1 MQTKG
6 IGRLAALLLAALLAL
21 VLLPGAALALTAD
34 GAVETAEELINAL
47 NAGGEVNVK
56 LGANITLTTTRQQF
70 AISGK
75 TVTLDLNGFALTREG
90 TGSSPLFSINNGGK
104 LTINDQ
110 KGGGSITSSYPVEL
124 WSNSTFVLNGGDLIS
139 AKGTVIDI
147 FDGAKNVLAE
157 MNGGSAGFTDT
168 ATNIDNVL
176 GIRGGENV
184 KVNINGGEIAADPD
198 GRLAVYISG
207 KKAGAIEVTIAGD
220 SRITATGKAIQAY
233 SGAVINV
240 SGNAEIHS
248 ENGNAISTQSGY
260 GVVSLTVGGDSRI
273 TTGSRMSAALSA
285 QEDSSVIV
293 EGNATVSSLETSDSA
308 SAKVQGSSSVGKLER
323 EDSSSLTVTS
333 CRTDDLANVKAF
345 LDPDAAVAKITDGS
359 GSAFYVGEALETRAA
374 GVSEG
379 DEIDVLSGDVA
390 LTNLPDGVTVK
401 NSGGGTVSAN
411 GKDVAAGDSY
421 TVETP
426 LAIRITAQPRDAI
439 VTEGETATFTIAVEG
454 GTPYYQWRKST
465 DGGRTFAFIA
475 GENGASYTTSATT
488 VENDGYRYDC
498 LVIEEADKDSLAD
511 LGSLAEGR
519 DYVQSSA
526 ATLTV
531 KAAEEEP
538 APGGEDDVP
547 LAIRITAQPRD
558 AIVTEGETATFTIAV
573 EGGTPYYQWR
583 KSTDGGR
590 TFAFIAGE
598 NGASY
603 TTSATTVE
611 NDGYRYDCLVI
622 EEADK
627 DSLADLG
634 SLAEGR
640 DYVQSSAATLTV
652 KAAEEEPAPG
662 GEDDV
667 PPTGEGP
674 LLYVALGVA
683 ALCLLGLALPA
694 LRRGNRG

>member
-6 IGRLAALLLAALLAL
+6 IGRLAALLLAALLTL
-21 VLLPGAALALTAD
+21 VLLPGAALARTAD

-47 NAGGEVNVK
+47 KAGGEVDVK
-56 LGANITLTTTRQQF
+56 LGADITLTTTGQQF

-110 KGGGSITSSYPVEL
+110 KGGGSITSSYPVKL

-147 FDGAKNVLAE
+147 FTGAQNVLAE

-184 KVNINGGEIAADPD
+184 KVNINGGEISAAPD

-207 KKAGAIEVTIAGD
+207 DKAGAIEVTIAGD
-220 SRITATGKAIQAY
+220 SRITATDNAIQAY

-248 ENGNAISTQSGY
+248 ENRNAIFTQSGY

-285 QEDSSVIV
+285 QDDSSVIV

-308 SAKVQGSSSVGKLER
+308 SAQVQGSSSVGKLER
-323 EDSSSLTVTS
+323 EDSSTLTVTS
-333 CRTDDLANVKAF
+333 CRTDDLANVEAF

-374 GVSEG
+374 DVSEG

-511 LGSLAEGR
+511 LGNLAPGR
-519 DYVQSSA
+519 DYVQS
-526 ATLTV
+526 
-531 KAAEEEP
+531 
-538 APGGEDDVP
+538 
-547 LAIRITAQPRD
+547 R
-558 AIVTEGETATFTIAV
+558 
-573 EGGTPYYQWR
+573 
-583 KSTDGGR
+583 
-590 TFAFIAGE
+590 
-598 NGASY
+598 
-603 TTSATTVE
+603 
-611 NDGYRYDCLVI
+611 
-622 EEADK
+622 
-627 DSLADLG
+627 
-634 SLAEGR
+634 
-640 DYVQSSAATLTV
+640 AATLTV

>member
-6 IGRLAALLLAALLAL
+6 IGRLAALLLAALLTL

-47 NAGGEVNVK
+47 KAGGEVGVK
-56 LGANITLTTTRQQF
+56 LGADITLTTTGQQF

-110 KGGGSITSSYPVEL
+110 KGGGSITSSYPVKL
-124 WSNSTFVLNGGDLIS
+124 WSDSTFVLNGGDLIS
-139 AKGTVIDI
+139 VKGTVIDI
-147 FDGAKNVLAE
+147 FTGAKNVLAE

-207 KKAGAIEVTIAGD
+207 DKAGAIEVTIAGD
-220 SRITATGKAIQAY
+220 SRITATGNAIQAY

-248 ENGNAISTQSGY
+248 ENRNAIFTQSGY

-273 TTGSRMSAALSA
+273 TTGSRTSAALSA
-285 QEDSSVIV
+285 QDDSSVIV

-308 SAKVQGSSSVGKLER
+308 SAQVQGSSSVGKLER

-379 DEIDVLSGDVA
+379 DEIDVLRGDVA

-411 GKDVAAGDSY
+411 GKDVPAGDSY

-519 DYVQSSA
+519 DYV
-526 ATLTV
+526 
-531 KAAEEEP
+531 K
-538 APGGEDDVP
+538 
-547 LAIRITAQPRD
+547 
-558 AIVTEGETATFTIAV
+558 
-573 EGGTPYYQWR
+573 
-583 KSTDGGR
+583 
-590 TFAFIAGE
+590 
-598 NGASY
+598 
-603 TTSATTVE
+603 
-611 NDGYRYDCLVI
+611 
-622 EEADK
+622 
-627 DSLADLG
+627 
-634 SLAEGR
+634 
-640 DYVQSSAATLTV
+640 SSAATLTV

>member
-21 VLLPGAALALTAD
+21 VLLPGAALARTAD

-139 AKGTVIDI
+139 AKGAVIDI

-248 ENGNAISTQSGY
+248 ENGNAISTQSGK

-411 GKDVAAGDSY
+411 GKDVPAGDSY

-511 LGSLAEGR
+511 LESLAPGR
-519 DYVQSSA
+519 DYV
-526 ATLTV
+526 
-531 KAAEEEP
+531 
-538 APGGEDDVP
+538 
-547 LAIRITAQPRD
+547 
-558 AIVTEGETATFTIAV
+558 
-573 EGGTPYYQWR
+573 
-583 KSTDGGR
+583 KS
-590 TFAFIAGE
+590 
-598 NGASY
+598 N
-603 TTSATTVE
+603 
-611 NDGYRYDCLVI
+611 
-622 EEADK
+622 
-627 DSLADLG
+627 
-634 SLAEGR
+634 
-640 DYVQSSAATLTV
+640 AATLTV

>member
-56 LGANITLTTTRQQF
+56 LGANITLTTTGQQF

-124 WSNSTFVLNGGDLIS
+124 WSDSTFVLNGGDLIS
-139 AKGTVIDI
+139 AKGAVIDI

-220 SRITATGKAIQAY
+220 SRITATNNAIQAY

-248 ENGNAISTQSGY
+248 ENRNAIFTQSGY

-273 TTGSRMSAALSA
+273 TTGSRTSAALSA
-285 QEDSSVIV
+285 QDDSSVIV

-333 CRTDDLANVKAF
+333 CRTDDLANVEAF

-390 LTNLPDGVTVK
+390 LTNLPDGVTVT

-519 DYVQSSA
+519 DYV
-526 ATLTV
+526 
-531 KAAEEEP
+531 
-538 APGGEDDVP
+538 
-547 LAIRITAQPRD
+547 
-558 AIVTEGETATFTIAV
+558 
-573 EGGTPYYQWR
+573 
-583 KSTDGGR
+583 KS
-590 TFAFIAGE
+590 
-598 NGASY
+598 N
-603 TTSATTVE
+603 
-611 NDGYRYDCLVI
+611 
-622 EEADK
+622 
-627 DSLADLG
+627 
-634 SLAEGR
+634 
-640 DYVQSSAATLTV
+640 AATLTV

>member
-21 VLLPGAALALTAD
+21 VLLPGAALARTAD

-47 NAGGEVNVK
+47 KAGGEVDVK
-56 LGANITLTTTRQQF
+56 LGADITLTTTGQQF

-110 KGGGSITSSYPVEL
+110 KGGGSITSSYPVKL

-139 AKGTVIDI
+139 AKGAVIDI
-147 FDGAKNVLAE
+147 FDDAKNVLAE

-168 ATNIDNVL
+168 ATNDNAL

-184 KVNINGGEIAADPD
+184 KVNINGGEIAAAPG
-198 GRLAVYISG
+198 GRLAVFISG
-207 KKAGAIEVTIAGD
+207 KKAGAIEVTIAGN

-374 GVSEG
+374 GVSAG
-379 DEIDVLSGDVA
+379 DEIDVLRGDVA

-411 GKDVAAGDSY
+411 GKDVPAGDSY
-421 TVETP
+421 TVKTP

-511 LGSLAEGR
+511 LESLAPGR
-519 DYVQSSA
+519 DYV
-526 ATLTV
+526 
-531 KAAEEEP
+531 
-538 APGGEDDVP
+538 
-547 LAIRITAQPRD
+547 
-558 AIVTEGETATFTIAV
+558 
-573 EGGTPYYQWR
+573 
-583 KSTDGGR
+583 KS
-590 TFAFIAGE
+590 
-598 NGASY
+598 N
-603 TTSATTVE
+603 
-611 NDGYRYDCLVI
+611 
-622 EEADK
+622 
-627 DSLADLG
+627 
-634 SLAEGR
+634 
-640 DYVQSSAATLTV
+640 AATLTV

>member
-47 NAGGEVNVK
+47 KAGGEVDVK
-56 LGANITLTTTRQQF
+56 LGANITLTTTGQQF

-110 KGGGSITSSYPVEL
+110 KGGGPITSSYPVKL
-124 WSNSTFVLNGGDLIS
+124 WSDSTFVLNGGDLIS
-139 AKGTVIDI
+139 VKGTVIDI
-147 FDGAKNVLAE
+147 FTGAKNVLAE

-207 KKAGAIEVTIAGD
+207 DKAGAIEVTIAGD
-220 SRITATGKAIQAY
+220 SRITATGNAIQAY

-248 ENGNAISTQSGY
+248 ENRNAIFTQSGY

-273 TTGSRMSAALSA
+273 TTGSRTSAALSA
-285 QEDSSVIV
+285 QDDSSVIV

-308 SAKVQGSSSVGKLER
+308 SAQVQGSSSVGKLER

-411 GKDVAAGDSY
+411 GKDVPAGDSY

-519 DYVQSSA
+519 DYV
-526 ATLTV
+526 
-531 KAAEEEP
+531 K
-538 APGGEDDVP
+538 
-547 LAIRITAQPRD
+547 
-558 AIVTEGETATFTIAV
+558 
-573 EGGTPYYQWR
+573 
-583 KSTDGGR
+583 
-590 TFAFIAGE
+590 
-598 NGASY
+598 
-603 TTSATTVE
+603 
-611 NDGYRYDCLVI
+611 
-622 EEADK
+622 
-627 DSLADLG
+627 
-634 SLAEGR
+634 
-640 DYVQSSAATLTV
+640 SSAATLTV

>member
-139 AKGTVIDI
+139 AKGAVIDI

-184 KVNINGGEIAADPD
+184 KVNINGGEIAADPA

-207 KKAGAIEVTIAGD
+207 KKAGAIDVTIAGD
-220 SRITATGKAIQAY
+220 SRITATNNAIQAY

-248 ENGNAISTQSGY
+248 ENRNAISTQSGY

-308 SAKVQGSSSVGKLER
+308 SALVQGSSSVGKLER

-390 LTNLPDGVTVK
+390 LTNLPDGVTVT

-519 DYVQSSA
+519 DYVKSNA

-640 DYVQSSAATLTV
+640 DYVKSNAATLTV

>member
-139 AKGTVIDI
+139 AKGAVIDI

-184 KVNINGGEIAADPD
+184 KVNINGGEIAADPA

-220 SRITATGKAIQAY
+220 SRITATNNAIQAY

-248 ENGNAISTQSGY
+248 ENRNAISTQSGY

-308 SAKVQGSSSVGKLER
+308 SALVQGSSSVGKLER

-390 LTNLPDGVTVK
+390 LTNLPDGVTVT

-411 GKDVAAGDSY
+411 GEDVPAGDSY

-519 DYVQSSA
+519 DYV
-526 ATLTV
+526 
-531 KAAEEEP
+531 K
-538 APGGEDDVP
+538 
-547 LAIRITAQPRD
+547 
-558 AIVTEGETATFTIAV
+558 
-573 EGGTPYYQWR
+573 
-583 KSTDGGR
+583 
-590 TFAFIAGE
+590 
-598 NGASY
+598 
-603 TTSATTVE
+603 
-611 NDGYRYDCLVI
+611 
-622 EEADK
+622 
-627 DSLADLG
+627 
-634 SLAEGR
+634 
-640 DYVQSSAATLTV
+640 SSAATLTV

>member
-47 NAGGEVNVK
+47 KAGGEVDVK
-56 LGANITLTTTRQQF
+56 LGANITLTTTGQQF

-110 KGGGSITSSYPVEL
+110 KGGGSITSSYPVKL

-147 FDGAKNVLAE
+147 FTGAKNVLAE

-207 KKAGAIEVTIAGD
+207 DKAGAIEVTIAGD
-220 SRITATGKAIQAY
+220 SRITATNNAIQAY

-248 ENGNAISTQSGY
+248 ENRNAIFTQSGY

-273 TTGSRMSAALSA
+273 TTGSRTSAALSA
-285 QEDSSVIV
+285 QDDSSVIV

-308 SAKVQGSSSVGKLER
+308 SAQVQGSSSVGKLER

-333 CRTDDLANVKAF
+333 CRTDDLANVEAF

-379 DEIDVLSGDVA
+379 DEIDVLRGDVA
-390 LTNLPDGVTVK
+390 LTNLPDGVTVT

-421 TVETP
+421 TVET
-426 LAIRITAQPRDAI
+426 
-439 VTEGETATFTIAVEG
+439 
-454 GTPYYQWRKST
+454 
-465 DGGRTFAFIA
+465 
-475 GENGASYTTSATT
+475 
-488 VENDGYRYDC
+488 
-498 LVIEEADKDSLAD
+498 
-511 LGSLAEGR
+511 
-519 DYVQSSA
+519 
-526 ATLTV
+526 
-531 KAAEEEP
+531 
-538 APGGEDDVP
+538 P

>member
-1 MQTKG
+1 M
-6 IGRLAALLLAALLAL
+6 
-21 VLLPGAALALTAD
+21 
-34 GAVETAEELINAL
+34 
-47 NAGGEVNVK
+47 
-56 LGANITLTTTRQQF
+56 
-70 AISGK
+70 
-75 TVTLDLNGFALTREG
+75 
-90 TGSSPLFSINNGGK
+90 
-104 LTINDQ
+104 
-110 KGGGSITSSYPVEL
+110 
-124 WSNSTFVLNGGDLIS
+124 
-139 AKGTVIDI
+139 
-147 FDGAKNVLAE
+147 
-157 MNGGSAGFTDT
+157 
-168 ATNIDNVL
+168 
-176 GIRGGENV
+176 
-184 KVNINGGEIAADPD
+184 
-198 GRLAVYISG
+198 
-207 KKAGAIEVTIAGD
+207 
-220 SRITATGKAIQAY
+220 
-233 SGAVINV
+233 
-240 SGNAEIHS
+240 
-248 ENGNAISTQSGY
+248 
-260 GVVSLTVGGDSRI
+260 
-273 TTGSRMSAALSA
+273 
-285 QEDSSVIV
+285 IV

-333 CRTDDLANVKAF
+333 CRTDDLANVEAF

-390 LTNLPDGVTVK
+390 LTNLPDGVTVT

-519 DYVQSSA
+519 DYV
-526 ATLTV
+526 
-531 KAAEEEP
+531 
-538 APGGEDDVP
+538 
-547 LAIRITAQPRD
+547 
-558 AIVTEGETATFTIAV
+558 
-573 EGGTPYYQWR
+573 
-583 KSTDGGR
+583 KS
-590 TFAFIAGE
+590 
-598 NGASY
+598 N
-603 TTSATTVE
+603 
-611 NDGYRYDCLVI
+611 
-622 EEADK
+622 
-627 DSLADLG
+627 
-634 SLAEGR
+634 
-640 DYVQSSAATLTV
+640 AATLTV

>member
-110 KGGGSITSSYPVEL
+110 KGGGSITSSYPVKL
-124 WSNSTFVLNGGDLIS
+124 WSDSTFVLNGGDLIS
-139 AKGTVIDI
+139 VKGTVIDI
-147 FDGAKNVLAE
+147 YTGVKNVLAE

-207 KKAGAIEVTIAGD
+207 DKAGAIEVTIAGD
-220 SRITATGKAIQAY
+220 SRITATNNAIQAY

-248 ENGNAISTQSGY
+248 ENRNAIFTQSGY

-273 TTGSRMSAALSA
+273 TTGSRTSAALSA
-285 QEDSSVIV
+285 QDDSSVIV

-308 SAKVQGSSSVGKLER
+308 SAQVQGSSSVGKLER

-333 CRTDDLANVKAF
+333 CRTDDLANVEAF

-359 GSAFYVGEALETRAA
+359 GSVFYVGEALETRAA

-390 LTNLPDGVTVK
+390 LTNLPDGVTVT

-511 LGSLAEGR
+511 LGSLAAGR
-519 DYVQSSA
+519 DYV
-526 ATLTV
+526 
-531 KAAEEEP
+531 K
-538 APGGEDDVP
+538 
-547 LAIRITAQPRD
+547 
-558 AIVTEGETATFTIAV
+558 
-573 EGGTPYYQWR
+573 
-583 KSTDGGR
+583 
-590 TFAFIAGE
+590 
-598 NGASY
+598 
-603 TTSATTVE
+603 
-611 NDGYRYDCLVI
+611 
-622 EEADK
+622 
-627 DSLADLG
+627 
-634 SLAEGR
+634 
-640 DYVQSSAATLTV
+640 SSAATLTV

>member
-47 NAGGEVNVK
+47 NAGGEVGVK

-390 LTNLPDGVTVK
+390 LTNLPDGVTVT

-411 GKDVAAGDSY
+411 GEDVAAGDSY

-519 DYVQSSA
+519 DYV
-526 ATLTV
+526 
-531 KAAEEEP
+531 
-538 APGGEDDVP
+538 
-547 LAIRITAQPRD
+547 R
-558 AIVTEGETATFTIAV
+558 
-573 EGGTPYYQWR
+573 
-583 KSTDGGR
+583 
-590 TFAFIAGE
+590 
-598 NGASY
+598 
-603 TTSATTVE
+603 
-611 NDGYRYDCLVI
+611 
-622 EEADK
+622 
-627 DSLADLG
+627 
-634 SLAEGR
+634 
-640 DYVQSSAATLTV
+640 SSAATLTV

>member
-56 LGANITLTTTRQQF
+56 LGANITLTTTGQQF

-124 WSNSTFVLNGGDLIS
+124 WSDSTFVLNGGDLIS
-139 AKGTVIDI
+139 
-147 FDGAKNVLAE
+147 AKNVLAE

-220 SRITATGKAIQAY
+220 SRITATNNAIQAY

-248 ENGNAISTQSGY
+248 ENRNAIFTQSGY

-273 TTGSRMSAALSA
+273 TTGSRTSAALSA
-285 QEDSSVIV
+285 QDDSSVIV

-333 CRTDDLANVKAF
+333 CRTDDLANVEAF

-390 LTNLPDGVTVK
+390 LTNLPDGVTVT

-519 DYVQSSA
+519 DYV
-526 ATLTV
+526 
-531 KAAEEEP
+531 
-538 APGGEDDVP
+538 
-547 LAIRITAQPRD
+547 
-558 AIVTEGETATFTIAV
+558 
-573 EGGTPYYQWR
+573 
-583 KSTDGGR
+583 KS
-590 TFAFIAGE
+590 
-598 NGASY
+598 N
-603 TTSATTVE
+603 
-611 NDGYRYDCLVI
+611 
-622 EEADK
+622 
-627 DSLADLG
+627 
-634 SLAEGR
+634 
-640 DYVQSSAATLTV
+640 AATLTV

>member
-139 AKGTVIDI
+139 AKGAVEDID
-147 FDGAKNVLAE
+147 DGAKNVLAE

-184 KVNINGGEIAADPD
+184 KVNINGGEIAADPA

-220 SRITATGKAIQAY
+220 SRITATNNAIQAY

-248 ENGNAISTQSGY
+248 ENRNAISTQSGY

-308 SAKVQGSSSVGKLER
+308 SALVQGSSSVGKLER

-390 LTNLPDGVTVK
+390 LTNLPDGVTVT

-519 DYVQSSA
+519 DYV
-526 ATLTV
+526 
-531 KAAEEEP
+531 
-538 APGGEDDVP
+538 
-547 LAIRITAQPRD
+547 R
-558 AIVTEGETATFTIAV
+558 
-573 EGGTPYYQWR
+573 
-583 KSTDGGR
+583 
-590 TFAFIAGE
+590 
-598 NGASY
+598 
-603 TTSATTVE
+603 
-611 NDGYRYDCLVI
+611 
-622 EEADK
+622 
-627 DSLADLG
+627 
-634 SLAEGR
+634 
-640 DYVQSSAATLTV
+640 SSAATLTV

>member
-47 NAGGEVNVK
+47 KAGGEVDVK

-75 TVTLDLNGFALTREG
+75 TVTLDLNGFALMREG

-110 KGGGSITSSYPVEL
+110 KGGGSITSSYPVKL
-124 WSNSTFVLNGGDLIS
+124 WSDSTFVLNGGDLIS
-139 AKGTVIDI
+139 AKGAVIDI
-147 FDGAKNVLAE
+147 FNDAKNVLAE

-168 ATNIDNVL
+168 ATNDNAL

-184 KVNINGGEIAADPD
+184 KVNINGGEIAAAPG
-198 GRLAVYISG
+198 GRLAVFISG
-207 KKAGAIEVTIAGD
+207 KKAGAIEVTIAGN

-374 GVSEG
+374 GVSAG
-379 DEIDVLSGDVA
+379 DEIDVLRGDVA

-411 GKDVAAGDSY
+411 GKDVPAGDSY
-421 TVETP
+421 TVKTP

-511 LGSLAEGR
+511 LESLAPGR
-519 DYVQSSA
+519 DYV
-526 ATLTV
+526 
-531 KAAEEEP
+531 
-538 APGGEDDVP
+538 
-547 LAIRITAQPRD
+547 
-558 AIVTEGETATFTIAV
+558 
-573 EGGTPYYQWR
+573 
-583 KSTDGGR
+583 KS
-590 TFAFIAGE
+590 
-598 NGASY
+598 N
-603 TTSATTVE
+603 
-611 NDGYRYDCLVI
+611 
-622 EEADK
+622 
-627 DSLADLG
+627 
-634 SLAEGR
+634 
-640 DYVQSSAATLTV
+640 AATLTV

>member
-110 KGGGSITSSYPVEL
+110 KGGGSITSSYPVKL

-139 AKGTVIDI
+139 AKGAVIDI
-147 FDGAKNVLAE
+147 VNRAKNVLAE

-168 ATNIDNVL
+168 ATNDNVL

-184 KVNINGGEIAADPD
+184 KVNINGGEIAAAPD

-207 KKAGAIEVTIAGD
+207 DKAGAIEVTIAGD

-285 QEDSSVIV
+285 QDDSSVIV

-308 SAKVQGSSSVGKLER
+308 SAQVKGSSSVGKLER

-374 GVSEG
+374 GVSKG
-379 DEIDVLSGDVA
+379 DEIDVLRGDVA

-411 GKDVAAGDSY
+411 GKDVPAGGSY

-519 DYVQSSA
+519 DYVKSSA

-640 DYVQSSAATLTV
+640 DYVKSSAATLTV

>member
-6 IGRLAALLLAALLAL
+6 IGRLAALLLAALLTL

-47 NAGGEVNVK
+47 KAGGEVGVK
-56 LGANITLTTTRQQF
+56 LGADITLTTTGQQF

-110 KGGGSITSSYPVEL
+110 KGGGSITSSYPVKL

-139 AKGTVIDI
+139 VKGTVIDI

-248 ENGNAISTQSGY
+248 ENRNAIFTQSGY

-273 TTGSRMSAALSA
+273 TTGSRTSAALSA
-285 QEDSSVIV
+285 QDDSSVIV

-308 SAKVQGSSSVGKLER
+308 SAQVQGSSSVGKLER
-323 EDSSSLTVTS
+323 EDSSRLTVTS
-333 CRTDDLANVKAF
+333 CRTDDLANVEAF

-379 DEIDVLSGDVA
+379 DEIDVLRGDVA

-519 DYVQSSA
+519 DYV
-526 ATLTV
+526 
-531 KAAEEEP
+531 K
-538 APGGEDDVP
+538 
-547 LAIRITAQPRD
+547 
-558 AIVTEGETATFTIAV
+558 
-573 EGGTPYYQWR
+573 
-583 KSTDGGR
+583 
-590 TFAFIAGE
+590 
-598 NGASY
+598 
-603 TTSATTVE
+603 
-611 NDGYRYDCLVI
+611 
-622 EEADK
+622 
-627 DSLADLG
+627 
-634 SLAEGR
+634 
-640 DYVQSSAATLTV
+640 SSAATLTV

>member
-6 IGRLAALLLAALLAL
+6 IGRLTALLLAALLTL

-34 GAVETAEELINAL
+34 GAVKTAEELINAL
-47 NAGGEVNVK
+47 KAGGEVDVK

-104 LTINDQ
+104 LTINDP
-110 KGGGSITSSYPVEL
+110 KGGGSITSSYPVKL
-124 WSNSTFVLNGGDLIS
+124 WSDSTFVLNGGDLIS
-139 AKGTVIDI
+139 VKGAVIDI

-168 ATNIDNVL
+168 ATNDNAL

-184 KVNINGGEIAADPD
+184 KVNINGGEIAAAPG
-198 GRLAVYISG
+198 GRLAVFISG
-207 KKAGAIEVTIAGD
+207 KKAGAIEVTIAGN

-333 CRTDDLANVKAF
+333 CRTDDLANVEAF

-390 LTNLPDGVTVK
+390 LTNLPDGVTVT

-421 TVETP
+421 TVET
-426 LAIRITAQPRDAI
+426 
-439 VTEGETATFTIAVEG
+439 
-454 GTPYYQWRKST
+454 
-465 DGGRTFAFIA
+465 
-475 GENGASYTTSATT
+475 
-488 VENDGYRYDC
+488 
-498 LVIEEADKDSLAD
+498 
-511 LGSLAEGR
+511 
-519 DYVQSSA
+519 
-526 ATLTV
+526 
-531 KAAEEEP
+531 
-538 APGGEDDVP
+538 P

>member
-21 VLLPGAALALTAD
+21 VLLPGAALARTAD

-139 AKGTVIDI
+139 VKGAVIDI

-168 ATNIDNVL
+168 ATTNIDNVL

-184 KVNINGGEIAADPD
+184 KVNINGGEIAANPH

-207 KKAGAIEVTIAGD
+207 NKAGAIEVTIAGD

-374 GVSEG
+374 GVSAG

-411 GKDVAAGDSY
+411 GKDVPAGDSY
-421 TVETP
+421 TVKTP

-511 LGSLAEGR
+511 LGSLDEGR
-519 DYVQSSA
+519 DYV
-526 ATLTV
+526 
-531 KAAEEEP
+531 K
-538 APGGEDDVP
+538 
-547 LAIRITAQPRD
+547 
-558 AIVTEGETATFTIAV
+558 
-573 EGGTPYYQWR
+573 
-583 KSTDGGR
+583 
-590 TFAFIAGE
+590 
-598 NGASY
+598 
-603 TTSATTVE
+603 
-611 NDGYRYDCLVI
+611 
-622 EEADK
+622 
-627 DSLADLG
+627 
-634 SLAEGR
+634 
-640 DYVQSSAATLTV
+640 SSAATLTV

>member
-21 VLLPGAALALTAD
+21 VLLPGAALARTAD

-47 NAGGEVNVK
+47 NAGGEVDVK
-56 LGANITLTTTRQQF
+56 LGADITLTTTRQQF

-110 KGGGSITSSYPVEL
+110 KGGGSITSSYPVKL

-139 AKGTVIDI
+139 VKGTVIDI
-147 FDGAKNVLAE
+147 FTGAKNVLAE

-168 ATNIDNVL
+168 ATNIDNAL

-184 KVNINGGEIAADPD
+184 KVNINGGEIAAAPD

-207 KKAGAIEVTIAGD
+207 DKAGAIEVTIAGD
-220 SRITATGKAIQAY
+220 SRITATGNAIQAY

-248 ENGNAISTQSGY
+248 ENRNAIFTQSGY
-260 GVVSLTVGGDSRI
+260 GVVSLTVGGNSRI

-285 QEDSSVIV
+285 QDDSSVIV

-323 EDSSSLTVTS
+323 EDSSTLTVTS
-333 CRTDDLANVKAF
+333 CRTDDLANVEAF

-511 LGSLAEGR
+511 LGSL
-519 DYVQSSA
+519 V
-526 ATLTV
+526 
-531 KAAEEEP
+531 
-538 APGGEDDVP
+538 
-547 LAIRITAQPRD
+547 
-558 AIVTEGETATFTIAV
+558 
-573 EGGTPYYQWR
+573 
-583 KSTDGGR
+583 
-590 TFAFIAGE
+590 
-598 NGASY
+598 
-603 TTSATTVE
+603 
-611 NDGYRYDCLVI
+611 
-622 EEADK
+622 
-627 DSLADLG
+627 
-634 SLAEGR
+634 EGR

>member
-47 NAGGEVNVK
+47 KAGGEVNVK
-56 LGANITLTTTRQQF
+56 LGANITLTTTGQQF

-110 KGGGSITSSYPVEL
+110 KGGGSITSSYPVKL

-139 AKGTVIDI
+139 VKGTVIDI
-147 FDGAKNVLAE
+147 FTGVKNVLAE

-184 KVNINGGEIAADPD
+184 KVNINGGEIAANPD

-207 KKAGAIEVTIAGD
+207 DKAGAIEVTIAGD
-220 SRITATGKAIQAY
+220 SRITATGKAIQAF

-285 QEDSSVIV
+285 QDDSSVIV

-333 CRTDDLANVKAF
+333 CRTDDLANVEAF

-374 GVSEG
+374 SVSKG
-379 DEIDVLSGDVA
+379 DEIDVLRGDVA

-411 GKDVAAGDSY
+411 GKDVPAGGSY

-511 LGSLAEGR
+511 LGSLDEGR
-519 DYVQSSA
+519 DYV
-526 ATLTV
+526 
-531 KAAEEEP
+531 K
-538 APGGEDDVP
+538 
-547 LAIRITAQPRD
+547 
-558 AIVTEGETATFTIAV
+558 
-573 EGGTPYYQWR
+573 
-583 KSTDGGR
+583 
-590 TFAFIAGE
+590 
-598 NGASY
+598 
-603 TTSATTVE
+603 
-611 NDGYRYDCLVI
+611 
-622 EEADK
+622 
-627 DSLADLG
+627 
-634 SLAEGR
+634 
-640 DYVQSSAATLTV
+640 SSAATLTV

>member
-6 IGRLAALLLAALLAL
+6 IGRLAALLLAALLTL

-47 NAGGEVNVK
+47 KAGGEVGVK
-56 LGANITLTTTRQQF
+56 LGADITLTTTGQQF

-110 KGGGSITSSYPVEL
+110 KGGGSITSSYPVKL

-139 AKGTVIDI
+139 VKGTVIDI
-147 FDGAKNVLAE
+147 FTGAKNVLAE

-207 KKAGAIEVTIAGD
+207 KKAGAIEVTIAGN
-220 SRITATGKAIQAY
+220 SRITATNNAIQAY

-248 ENGNAISTQSGY
+248 ENRNAIFTQSGY

-273 TTGSRMSAALSA
+273 TTGSRTSAALSA
-285 QEDSSVIV
+285 QDDSSVIV

-308 SAKVQGSSSVGKLER
+308 SAQVQGSSSVGKLER
-323 EDSSSLTVTS
+323 EDSSRLTVTS
-333 CRTDDLANVKAF
+333 CRTDDLANVEAF

-454 GTPYYQWRKST
+454 GTPYSQWRQVDT
-465 DGGRTFAFIA
+465 TAADGRSPSSRGRT
-475 GENGASYTTSATT
+475 GASWTTIS
-488 VENDGYRYDC
+488 
-498 LVIEEADKDSLAD
+498 
-511 LGSLAEGR
+511 
-519 DYVQSSA
+519 
-526 ATLTV
+526 
-531 KAAEEEP
+531 
-538 APGGEDDVP
+538 
-547 LAIRITAQPRD
+547 AQPRD

-640 DYVQSSAATLTV
+640 DYVKSSAATLTV

>member
-75 TVTLDLNGFALTREG
+75 TVTLDLNGFALMREG

-110 KGGGSITSSYPVEL
+110 KGGGSITSSYPVKL

-139 AKGTVIDI
+139 AKGAVIDI
-147 FDGAKNVLAE
+147 VNSAKNVLAE

-168 ATNIDNVL
+168 ATNDNVL

-207 KKAGAIEVTIAGD
+207 DKAGAIEVTIAGN
-220 SRITATGKAIQAY
+220 SRITATNNAIQAY

-248 ENGNAISTQSGY
+248 ENRNAIFTQSGY

-273 TTGSRMSAALSA
+273 TTGSRTSAALSA
-285 QEDSSVIV
+285 QDDSSVIV

-308 SAKVQGSSSVGKLER
+308 SAQVQGSSSVGKLER
-323 EDSSSLTVTS
+323 EDSSRLTVTS
-333 CRTDDLANVKAF
+333 CRTDDLANVEAF

-390 LTNLPDGVTVK
+390 LTNLPDGVTVT

-519 DYVQSSA
+519 DYV
-526 ATLTV
+526 
-531 KAAEEEP
+531 K
-538 APGGEDDVP
+538 
-547 LAIRITAQPRD
+547 
-558 AIVTEGETATFTIAV
+558 
-573 EGGTPYYQWR
+573 
-583 KSTDGGR
+583 
-590 TFAFIAGE
+590 
-598 NGASY
+598 
-603 TTSATTVE
+603 
-611 NDGYRYDCLVI
+611 
-622 EEADK
+622 
-627 DSLADLG
+627 
-634 SLAEGR
+634 
-640 DYVQSSAATLTV
+640 SSAATLTV

>member
-47 NAGGEVNVK
+47 KAGGEVDVK
-56 LGANITLTTTRQQF
+56 LGANITLTTTGQQF

-110 KGGGSITSSYPVEL
+110 KGGGSITSSYPVKL
-124 WSNSTFVLNGGDLIS
+124 WSDSTFVLNGGDLIS
-139 AKGTVIDI
+139 VKGTVIDI
-147 FDGAKNVLAE
+147 FTGAKNVLAE

-207 KKAGAIEVTIAGD
+207 DKAGAIEVTIAGD
-220 SRITATGKAIQAY
+220 SRITATGNAIQAY

-248 ENGNAISTQSGY
+248 ENRNAIFTQSGY

-273 TTGSRMSAALSA
+273 TTGSRTSAALSA
-285 QEDSSVIV
+285 QDDSSVIV

-308 SAKVQGSSSVGKLER
+308 SAQVQGSSSVGKLER

-411 GKDVAAGDSY
+411 GKDVPAGDSY

-519 DYVQSSA
+519 DYV
-526 ATLTV
+526 
-531 KAAEEEP
+531 K
-538 APGGEDDVP
+538 
-547 LAIRITAQPRD
+547 
-558 AIVTEGETATFTIAV
+558 
-573 EGGTPYYQWR
+573 
-583 KSTDGGR
+583 
-590 TFAFIAGE
+590 
-598 NGASY
+598 
-603 TTSATTVE
+603 
-611 NDGYRYDCLVI
+611 
-622 EEADK
+622 
-627 DSLADLG
+627 
-634 SLAEGR
+634 
-640 DYVQSSAATLTV
+640 SSAATLTV

>member
-6 IGRLAALLLAALLAL
+6 IGRLAALLLAALLTL
-21 VLLPGAALALTAD
+21 VLLPGAALARTAD

-47 NAGGEVNVK
+47 KAGGEVDVK
-56 LGANITLTTTRQQF
+56 LGADITLTTTGQQF

-110 KGGGSITSSYPVEL
+110 KGGGSITSSYPVKL

-139 AKGTVIDI
+139 AKGSVIDI
-147 FDGAKNVLAE
+147 FTGAQNVLAE

-184 KVNINGGEIAADPD
+184 KVNINGGEISAAPD

-207 KKAGAIEVTIAGD
+207 DKAGAIEVTIAGD
-220 SRITATGKAIQAY
+220 SRITATDNAIQAY

-248 ENGNAISTQSGY
+248 ENRNAIFTQSGY

-285 QEDSSVIV
+285 QDDSSVIV

-323 EDSSSLTVTS
+323 EDSSTLTVTS
-333 CRTDDLANVKAF
+333 CRTDDLANVEAF

-374 GVSEG
+374 DVSEG

-511 LGSLAEGR
+511 LGNLAPGR
-519 DYVQSSA
+519 DYVQS
-526 ATLTV
+526 
-531 KAAEEEP
+531 
-538 APGGEDDVP
+538 
-547 LAIRITAQPRD
+547 R
-558 AIVTEGETATFTIAV
+558 
-573 EGGTPYYQWR
+573 
-583 KSTDGGR
+583 
-590 TFAFIAGE
+590 
-598 NGASY
+598 
-603 TTSATTVE
+603 
-611 NDGYRYDCLVI
+611 
-622 EEADK
+622 
-627 DSLADLG
+627 
-634 SLAEGR
+634 
-640 DYVQSSAATLTV
+640 AATLTV